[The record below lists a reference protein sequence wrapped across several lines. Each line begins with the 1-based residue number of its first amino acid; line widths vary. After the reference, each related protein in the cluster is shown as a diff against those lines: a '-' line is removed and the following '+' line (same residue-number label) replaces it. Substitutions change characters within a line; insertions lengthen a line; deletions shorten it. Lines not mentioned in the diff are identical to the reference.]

1 MQPDRAVPHSWTRAP
16 GGHSQLAVPH
26 QDLTPT
32 LQLLQNMPFLGVL
45 AICLFRVSE
54 VLSIESSVYVL
65 DTNPSSQT
73 PEATLPSRS
82 RMACSAKCSSL
93 EDGSCDGFQY
103 LANGTCHLYPKIQSP
118 FCPISDKL
126 TTVPSTETPGE
137 TTETPE
143 EATETPEET
152 TTETGLSEQPPIYR
166 RRRSDTSSACPGL
179 C

>member
-103 LANGTCHLYPKIQSP
+103 LANGTCRLYPKTP
-118 FCPISDKL
+118 FCPMPDKL
-126 TTVPSTETPGE
+126 TTVPSTETLEE
-137 TTETPE
+137 TTPTETPG
-143 EATETPEET
+143 ET
-152 TTETGLSEQPPIYR
+152 TTETGLSDQPPIYR
-166 RRRSDTSSACPGL
+166 RRRSETSSACPGQ